1 MAVRI
6 AICNRKGGTGKSTVS
21 VNLAAGLAEQGF
33 RVLILDLDSQS
44 HCAAGLGITPTAPF
58 LHDIFRHAQATI
70 KQATI
75 EQAIR
80 LTDYPG
86 LWIAP
91 ADPSFEHSQAGNNSL
106 VLNQCL
112 NDASLDEK
120 YDVILMD
127 TPPSQDQLLM
137 NALMAAHWVIVP
149 FVPQFLSYQG
159 IKQLVR
165 LLHNVKNSD
174 NPRLQLAG
182 FLPTMASSTMRH
194 HRQIMEEVSRHFGRE
209 RILPAIRTDIRL
221 ADAFATGQPV
231 IGFAPR
237 SRAAE
242 DFSQLSRCISERLCA
257 QAR

>member
-33 RVLILDLDSQS
+33 RVLVLDLDSQS
-44 HCAAGLGITPTAPF
+44 HCAAGLGVKPSPPY
-58 LHDIFRHAQATI
+58 LHDIFHDPDACLRD
-70 KQATI
+70 
-75 EQAIR
+75 AIR

-86 LWIAP
+86 LWLAP
-91 ADPSFEHSQAGNNSL
+91 ADPAFDHGRAGTDDL
-106 VLNQCL
+106 ILNRQL
-112 NDASLDEK
+112 TAQEADAH
-120 YDVILMD
+120 YDVIIMD

-149 FVPQFLSYQG
+149 FVPHFLSYQG

-165 LLHNVKNSD
+165 LMHTVKTSD
-174 NPRLQLAG
+174 NPKLQLAG

-194 HRQIMEEVSRHFGRE
+194 HKKIMEEVSRHFGQD

-242 DFSQLSRCISERLCA
+242 DFSQLSRCISDRLTS
-257 QAR
+257 QPH

>member
-6 AICNRKGGTGKSTVS
+6 AVCNRKGGTGKSTVS

-44 HCAAGLGITPTAPF
+44 HCAAGLGVHPTAPF
-58 LHDIFRHAQATI
+58 LHDIFRNPQAS
-70 KQATI
+70 I
-75 EQAIR
+75 EEAIR

-91 ADPSFEHSQAGNNSL
+91 ADASFEHSQAGNHSL
-106 VLNQCL
+106 LLNQRL
-112 NDASLDEK
+112 NDAAMDEK

-194 HRQIMEEVSRHFGRE
+194 HRQIMDEVSRHFGRD

-257 QAR
+257 QTR